1 MNIIGKL
8 MTMRHFTPTEKTIAA
23 YILEHKEDVIHLN
36 VQQLAKVAYTSHS
49 AIIRLIQ
56 KLDLKG
62 YKEFIVGL
70 AQELQ
75 VTAAH
80 SAIDINYP
88 FDSTVPALQLANE
101 MAELMSSTI
110 EKTFN
115 YLQQEDLANAVQ
127 MLSSANRIYIY
138 AYGDS
143 QIRASSFQNK
153 MLKIH
158 KHVIIATELAEWA
171 YHTQNSDKNDCAIM
185 LSYHGMSDTLAKAAA
200 YLHAQETPILV
211 ITAEEEGKL
220 TKWGTTNL
228 IVPNSEEKFAKI
240 GTFSSQLSFEYI
252 LNILY
257 ACLFQENYEENVAK
271 ALDADRFF

>member
-8 MTMRHFTPTEKTIAA
+8 MTMRDFTPTEKTIAA
-23 YILEHKEDVIHLN
+23 YILEHKEEVIHLN
-36 VQQLAKVAYTSHS
+36 VQQLAKVVYTSHS

-56 KLDLKG
+56 KLGLKG

-75 VTAAH
+75 ITVAH
-80 SAIDINYP
+80 SEIDINYP
-88 FDSTVPALQLANE
+88 FNSTAPVLQLAND
-101 MAELMSSTI
+101 MADLMSSTV

-115 YLQQEDLANAVQ
+115 YLRQEDLENAVQ

-138 AYGDS
+138 AFGDS
-143 QIRASSFQNK
+143 QIRAASFQNK
-153 MLKIH
+153 MLKID
-158 KHVIIATELAEWA
+158 KHVIIATQLAEWA
-171 YHTQNSDKNDCAIM
+171 YHTQNSDKSDCAII
-185 LSYHGMSDTLAKAAA
+185 LSYHGMSDTFAKAAA

-211 ITAEEEGKL
+211 ITSDERGEL

-252 LNILY
+252 LNVLY
-257 ACLFQENYEENVAK
+257 ACLFQENYEVNVAK